1 MKKEEFVW
9 RKVSELRPH
18 PLNEKYFSNIA
29 GEQKELLLTS
39 IKRRGVFHNLVITP
53 DGTILSGHQRWMAAR
68 EIGMDEV
75 LCRVVDVDPNSEE
88 AKDIIIEAN
97 IAQRTLSPD
106 VYRRCYMHCEE
117 RLLSPPE
124 KLQSKLIPELWEALK
139 EGKLRVQLAR
149 ALARFSHEE
158 QKSFLALIG
167 AKIEEV
173 HRTRLEVLQKTLE
186 EKKQMLEEASRRLK
200 LKEEEIEGLKKQIKA
215 LREDKKK
222 IKASLEELTGQKE
235 RFKQRIAELTEEIE
249 HLRLNPPPE
258 VQAEIQAKEQEIEE
272 LKSKVEEKD
281 EEIAELKKK
290 LEESQKVEKRL
301 QEDLQKE
308 RKEKN
313 SIQLEMERK
322 FNEKLKEEKEKWNK
336 ERKQLLEKPPLSLSN
351 RYHVLL
357 DLTMTTL
364 AEIQGAVE
372 DLSSQEKQE
381 LMEKLKEIAILI
393 DQTIGTLAEG
403 DVKYDYE
410 EYEGEE
416 FNRERDEKE
425 KIPSPYSFAPPPD
438 PFLEELLSEDFKDH
452 FEGQWR
458 PLVNNKR
465 SQ

>member
-1 MKKEEFVW
+1 MKEFVY
-9 RKVSELRPH
+9 RKVSELKPH
-18 PLNEKYFSNIA
+18 PLNEHFFENIS
-29 GEQKELLLTS
+29 GEQKEILLDS
-39 IKRRGVFHNLVITP
+39 IKSRGVFHTLVVTP
-53 DGTILSGHQRWMAAR
+53 DGTILSGHQRWMAAK
-68 EIGMDEV
+68 ELGIEV
-75 LCRVVDVDPNSEE
+75 VPCRIVDVDPNSAE
-88 AKDIIIEAN
+88 ARKIILEAN
-97 IAQRTLSPD
+97 LAQRTLTPET
-106 VYRRCYMHCEE
+106 YRRCFSSYEE
-117 RLLSPPE
+117 EAITPV
-124 KLQSKLIPELWEALK
+124 KIIDKLIPELQEALK
-139 EGKLRVQLAR
+139 EGKLKVQLAR
-149 ALARFSHEE
+149 ALARFSHED

-173 HRTRLEVLQKTLE
+173 HRTKLEVLQKTLE

-458 PLVNNKR
+458 PPVNNKR